1 MKNSFE
7 SYFWITT
14 MKKAYRGSSLFYI
27 LLNKRVWQKGK
38 NRNIF
43 EMGRSMCVCVFFPV
57 SKAVGIVVYILNWP
71 PTNQIRQNSI
81 YSMERMKTSSDF
93 LQLFGSIV
101 YTLIPSQEGDFLMRR
116 ERSSSSS
123 TTVME
128 PKVGNF

>member
-1 MKNSFE
+1 
-7 SYFWITT
+7 
-14 MKKAYRGSSLFYI
+14 
-27 LLNKRVWQKGK
+27 
-38 NRNIF
+38 
-43 EMGRSMCVCVFFPV
+43 
-57 SKAVGIVVYILNWP
+57 
-71 PTNQIRQNSI
+71 
-81 YSMERMKTSSDF
+81 MERMKTSSDF